1 MEWPITL
8 SIIIGSLLILIL
20 SGFPIAFCFFT
31 LCMAGVI
38 IYWGGLSGFEQY
50 ILSVSSSVTK
60 FELVPVVLFIL
71 MGAILF
77 ESKVGTNLINTV
89 NKCLGRLP
97 GRLGIVS
104 VITGTIFATL
114 SGSSMASTAVLGEI
128 LTPEME
134 KHGYKKPMSLGSI
147 MAGGSLAMMIPPS
160 GLGVFIA
167 VLAKCSV
174 SAFLIGIIIPG
185 IILAILFGSYIFV
198 RSWLW
203 PELAPPYKSQD
214 VTLSEKLGDIAKYVL
229 PLAVVVFLVTG
240 IIMIGIATPSEAAA
254 TGCLGA
260 FAVSALYKGV
270 NWRTVKKSTMTT
282 VRLSGMILLIMASS
296 AAFTQVLAFS
306 GVNQGLTQWIISLAV
321 PPIVTVIGIQLIV
334 MFLGC
339 FMPSMGI
346 VVIVLPLFGPI
357 VNSMGLD
364 MVWFAILTMVNCE
377 MGALTPPFGSVL
389 FVMKGVAPPD
399 TTMVDV
405 YKAALPLC
413 AINIIV
419 MLIILFFPATALWL
433 PSVVSTN

>member
-1 MEWPITL
+1 MDWPIAL
-8 SIIIGSLLILIL
+8 SIIVGSLLILIL

-71 MGAILF
+71 MGSILF
-77 ESKVGTNLINTV
+77 ESKVGTNLVNTV

-104 VITGTIFATL
+104 VIVGTIFATL
-114 SGSSMASTAVLGEI
+114 SGSSMASTAVLGSI

-134 KHGYKKPMSLGSI
+134 KYGYKKPMSLGSI

-174 SAFLIGIIIPG
+174 GAFLIGIIIPG
-185 IILAILFGSYIFV
+185 LILAFLFGSYIFI

-203 PELAPPYKSQD
+203 PEVAPPFKSQS
-214 VTLSEKLGDIAKYVL
+214 VPLSEKLGDIVKYVL
-229 PLAVVVFLVTG
+229 PLAIVVFLVTG
-240 IIMIGIATPSEAAA
+240 IIMLGIATPSEAAA

-270 NWRTVKKSTMTT
+270 NWRTVKKSTITT

-296 AAFTQVLAFS
+296 SAFTQVLAFS
-306 GVNQGLTQWIISLAV
+306 GVNQGMTQWMTNLAV

-357 VNSMGLD
+357 VNAMGLD

-377 MGALTPPFGSVL
+377 MGALTPPFGNVL
-389 FVMKGVAPPD
+389 FVMKGVAPAD

-413 AINIIV
+413 AINIVV
-419 MLIILFFPATALWL
+419 MLIILFVPATALWL
-433 PSVVSTN
+433 PSVTLTK

>member
-8 SIIIGSLLILIL
+8 SVLLGSLLVLIL

-31 LCMAGVI
+31 LCMAGVL
-38 IYWGGLSGFEQY
+38 IYWGGFPGFEQY
-50 ILSVSSSVTK
+50 VLSVSSSVTK

-77 ESKVGTNLINTV
+77 ESKIGTNLVNTV
-89 NKCLGRLP
+89 NKSLGRLP
-97 GRLGIVS
+97 GRLGLVA
-104 VITGTIFATL
+104 VITGTIFAAL
-114 SGSSMASTAVLGEI
+114 SGSSMASTALLGSI

-134 KHGYKKPMSLGSI
+134 KYGYKKPMSLGSI

-185 IILAILFGSYIFV
+185 LILAFLFGSYIFV
-198 RSWLW
+198 RAWLR
-203 PELAPPYKSQD
+203 PEVAPPYTSES
-214 VTLSEKLGDIAKYVL
+214 VPLSEKLGDIVKYVL

-240 IIMIGIATPSEAAA
+240 IIMVGIATPSEAAA

-270 NWRTVKKSTMTT
+270 TWRTVKKSTMTT

-296 AAFTQVLAFS
+296 SAFTQVLAFS
-306 GVNQGLTQWIISLAV
+306 GVNQGMTQWIMGLAV
-321 PPIVTVIGIQLIV
+321 PPIVTVIGIQLLI
-334 MFLGC
+334 MLLGC

-346 VVIVLPLFGPI
+346 VVIILPLFGPI
-357 VNSMGLD
+357 VTALGLD

-377 MGALTPPFGSVL
+377 MGAITPPFGNVL
-389 FVMKGVAPPD
+389 FVMKGVAPAG
-399 TTMVDV
+399 TTLVDV

-413 AINIIV
+413 VINIV
-419 MLIILFFPATALWL
+419 TMLIILFFPATALWL
-433 PSVVSTN
+433 PSVTLSK

>member
-1 MEWPITL
+1 MDWPL
-8 SIIIGSLLILIL
+8 KLIIILGSLLLLIL

-38 IYWGGLSGFEQY
+38 IYWGGLAGFEQY
-50 ILSVSSSVTK
+50 ILSVGSSVTK

-77 ESKVGTNLINTV
+77 ESRVGTNLVNTV

-104 VITGTIFATL
+104 VITGTIFAAL
-114 SGSSMASTAVLGEI
+114 SGSSMASTALLGSI

-134 KHGYKKPMSLGSI
+134 TYGYKKQISLGSI

-174 SAFLIGIIIPG
+174 GAFLVGIIIPG
-185 IILAILFGSYIFV
+185 LILAFLFGSYIFFT
-198 RSWLW
+198 SWLR
-203 PELAPPYKSQD
+203 PELAPPYEAEKAP
-214 VTLSEKLGDIAKYVL
+214 LAEKLMDSVTYVL
-229 PLAVVVFLVTG
+229 PLAIVIFLVTG
-240 IIMIGIATPSEAAA
+240 IIMVGIATPSEAAA

-270 NWRTVKKSTMTT
+270 NWRTVKKSTLTT

-296 AAFTQVLAFS
+296 SAFTQVLAFS
-306 GVNQGLTQWIISLAV
+306 GVNQGMTQWIMGLAV
-321 PPIVTVIGIQLIV
+321 PPIVTVIGIQLLI
-334 MFLGC
+334 MLLGC

-346 VVIVLPLFGPI
+346 VVIILPLFGPI
-357 VNSMGLD
+357 VTALGLD

-377 MGALTPPFGSVL
+377 MGAITPPFGNVL
-389 FVMKGVAPPD
+389 FVMKGVAPAG
-399 TTMVDV
+399 TTLVDV

-413 AINIIV
+413 VINIV
-419 MLIILFFPATALWL
+419 TMLIILFFPATALWL
-433 PSVVSTN
+433 PSVTLSK

>member
-1 MEWPITL
+1 MAWPITL
-8 SIIIGSLLILIL
+8 SIIVGGLLILIL

-71 MGAILF
+71 MGSIMF
-77 ESKVGTNLINTV
+77 ESKIGTNLVNTV

-104 VITGTIFATL
+104 VIVGTLFAAL
-114 SGSSMASTAVLGEI
+114 SGSSMASTAVLGSI

-134 KHGYKKPMSLGSI
+134 KYGYKKPMSLGSI

-174 SAFLIGIIIPG
+174 GAFLIGIIVPG
-185 IILAILFGSYIFV
+185 LILAFLFGSYIFI
-198 RSWLW
+198 RSWLQ
-203 PELAPPYKSQD
+203 PDVAPPYTSES
-214 VTLSEKLGDIAKYVL
+214 VPLSEKLGDVLKYIL
-229 PLAVVVFLVTG
+229 PLAIVVFLVTG
-240 IIMIGIATPSEAAA
+240 IIMVGIATPSEAAA

-296 AAFTQVLAFS
+296 SAFTQVLAFS
-306 GVNQGLTQWIISLAV
+306 GVNQGMTQWMMNLAV
-321 PPIVTVIGIQLIV
+321 PPIVTVIGMQLIV

-339 FMPSMGI
+339 LMPSMGI

-357 VNSMGLD
+357 VNAMGLD

-389 FVMKGVAPPD
+389 FVMKGVAPAD
-399 TTMVDV
+399 TTMLDV

-413 AINIIV
+413 VVNVVV
-419 MLIILFFPATALWL
+419 MLTILFIPETALWL
-433 PSVVSTN
+433 PSVTLTK

>member
-8 SIIIGSLLILIL
+8 LIILGSLLVLIL
-20 SGFPIAFCFFT
+20 SGFPIAFCFFA
-31 LCMAGVI
+31 LCMAGVVV
-38 IYWGGLSGFEQY
+38 YWGGVSGFEQY

-89 NKCLGRLP
+89 NKCMGRLP

-104 VITGTIFATL
+104 VITGTLFATL

-134 KHGYKKPMSLGSI
+134 RYGYKKPMSLGSI

-174 SAFLIGIIIPG
+174 SGFLIGIIIPG
-185 IILAILFGSYIFV
+185 LILAFLFGSYLFV
-198 RSWLW
+198 RAWLW
-203 PELAPPYKSQD
+203 PEVAPPYPSES
-214 VTLSEKLGDIAKYVL
+214 VPLSEKLGDIVKYVL
-229 PLAVVVFLVTG
+229 PLAIVVFLVTG
-240 IIMIGIATPSEAAA
+240 IILLGIATPSEAAA

-260 FAVSALYKGV
+260 FAVSALYRGV
-270 NWRTVKKSTMTT
+270 SWRTVKKSTLNT

-296 AAFTQVLAFS
+296 SAFTQVLAFS
-306 GVNQGLTQWIISLAV
+306 GVNQGLTQWIMNLAV

-334 MFLGC
+334 MLLGC

-346 VVIVLPLFGPI
+346 VVIIVPLFGPI
-357 VNSMGLD
+357 VSAMGLD

-377 MGALTPPFGSVL
+377 MGAITPPFGSVL
-389 FVMKGVAPPD
+389 FVMKGVAPAD

-405 YKAALPLC
+405 YKAAIPLC

-419 MLIILFFPATALWL
+419 MLIILFTPATALWL
-433 PSVVSTN
+433 PSVVSAK

>member
-8 SIIIGSLLILIL
+8 SIIVGGLLILIL

-38 IYWGGLSGFEQY
+38 VYWGGFPGFGQY
-50 ILSVSSSVTK
+50 ILSVSASVTK

-71 MGAILF
+71 MGSIMF
-77 ESKVGTNLINTV
+77 ESKIGTNLVNTV

-104 VITGTIFATL
+104 VIVGTIFAAL
-114 SGSSMASTAVLGEI
+114 SGSSMASTAVLGSI

-134 KHGYKKPMSLGSI
+134 KYGYKKEMSLGSI

-174 SAFLIGIIIPG
+174 GAFLIGIIIPG
-185 IILAILFGSYIFV
+185 LILALLFGSYIYV
-198 RSWLW
+198 RCWLR
-203 PELAPPYKSQD
+203 PELAPPYASES
-214 VTLSEKLGDIAKYVL
+214 VPLSEKLGDIVKYVL

-240 IIMIGIATPSEAAA
+240 IIMVGIATPSEAAA

-260 FAVSALYKGV
+260 FAVSALYRGV
-270 NWRTVKKSTMTT
+270 TWRTVKKSTMTT
-282 VRLSGMILLIMASS
+282 VRLSGMILLIMAASS
-296 AAFTQVLAFS
+296 AFTQVLAFS
-306 GVNQGLTQWIISLAV
+306 GVNQGMTQWMINLAV
-321 PPIVTVIGIQLIV
+321 PPMVTVIGIQLIV

-339 FMPSMGI
+339 LMPSMGI

-357 VNSMGLD
+357 VNAMGLD

-389 FVMKGVAPPD
+389 FVMKGVAPAD

-405 YKAALPLC
+405 YKAAFPLC
-413 AINIIV
+413 VINIIV
-419 MLIILFFPATALWL
+419 MLIILLFPATALWL
-433 PSVVSTN
+433 PSVTLTK

>member
-8 SIIIGSLLILIL
+8 FIILGSLLILIL
-20 SGFPIAFCFFT
+20 SGFPIAFCFFS
-31 LCMAGVI
+31 LCMVGVI
-38 IYWGGLSGFEQY
+38 IFWGGISGFEQY

-104 VITGTIFATL
+104 VITGTIFAAL
-114 SGSSMASTAVLGEI
+114 SGSSMASTAVLGSV

-134 KHGYKKPMSLGSI
+134 KYGYRKAMSLGSI

-174 SAFLIGIIIPG
+174 GAFLIGIIIPG
-185 IILAILFGSYIFV
+185 LILAFLFGAYIFL

-203 PELAPPYKSQD
+203 PEEAPPYETPS
-214 VTLSEKLGDIAKYVL
+214 VPLSEKLMDIVKYVL
-229 PLAVVVFLVTG
+229 PLVVVIFLVTG

-270 NWRTVKKSTMTT
+270 NWRTVKKSTVTT
-282 VRLSGMILLIMASS
+282 VRLSGMILLIMAASS
-296 AAFTQVLAFS
+296 AFTQVLAFS
-306 GVNQGLTQWIISLAV
+306 GVNQGMTQWIMHLQV
-321 PPIVTVIGIQLIV
+321 PPIVTVIGILLIV
-334 MFLGC
+334 MLLGC

-357 VNSMGLD
+357 VTALHLD
-364 MVWFAILTMVNCE
+364 MVWFAILIMVNCE
-377 MGALTPPFGSVL
+377 MGALTPPFGNVL
-389 FVMKGVAPPD
+389 FVMKGVAPAD

-413 AINIIV
+413 IINIIV
-419 MLIILFFPATALWL
+419 MVIILLFPATTLWL
-433 PSVVSTN
+433 PGITLAK